1 MTLDQIIALGAMG
14 YTKADIEALDK
25 PKVETEVKPKVK
37 TEANDTITLSNEQ
50 LAKLLASNS
59 NDNASEKEKEKE
71 KEKESVKEVSADPK
85 STTLSDSQFD
95 ALLQKLRADGANIDV
110 PKKVNVEERLG
121 EHFKALFGTVNNNE
135 K

>member
-14 YTKADIEALDK
+14 YTKADIEALRK
-25 PKVETEVKPKVK
+25 PEAQKPEENPEVKPEVK
-37 TEANDTITLSNEQ
+37 NEANDTITLSNEQ

-59 NDNASEKEKEKE
+59 NDNASEKEKEP
-71 KEKESVKEVSADPK
+71 VKEVSAEPK

>member
-14 YTKADIEALDK
+14 YTKADIEALGK
-25 PKVETEVKPKVK
+25 PEAQKPEVKPEVK

-59 NDNASEKEKEKE
+59 NDNASEKEKEP
-71 KEKESVKEVSADPK
+71 VKEVSAEPK

>member
-25 PKVETEVKPKVK
+25 PEANPEVKQEAKPEVKP
-37 TEANDTITLSNEQ
+37 EANDTITLSNEQ
-50 LAKLLASNS
+50 LSKLLASNS
-59 NDNASEKEKEKE
+59 NYNASEKEKEP
-71 KEKESVKEVSADPK
+71 VKEVSAEPK

-121 EHFKALFGTVNNNE
+121 EHFKALFGTVKNNE

>member
-14 YTKADIEALDK
+14 YTKADIEALSK
-25 PKVETEVKPKVK
+25 PEAQKTEANPEVK

-59 NDNASEKEKEKE
+59 SDNASEKEKKP
-71 KEKESVKEVSADPK
+71 VKEVSADSK